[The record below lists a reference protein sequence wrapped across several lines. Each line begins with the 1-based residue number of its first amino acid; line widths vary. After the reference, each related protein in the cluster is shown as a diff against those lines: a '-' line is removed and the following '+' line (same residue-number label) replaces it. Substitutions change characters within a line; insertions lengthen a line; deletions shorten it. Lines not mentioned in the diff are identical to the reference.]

1 MKKAYKIVTTLIVL
15 SVVALT
21 GCKKAEE
28 VVETS
33 AVVIEETV
41 NESQSIA
48 ESIEES
54 MSLEIESLAE
64 EGRVVYNAQDDVIE
78 TLPESNEITK
88 AVMEKLRKDVADG
101 LVAESEIENT
111 VDMLLPD
118 LRGNERTDFIEELRL
133 LVPATLKEVDAN
145 DGYIPMVEVG
155 TNASVK
161 EADLTGAAVAETIA
175 SVPATTVA
183 AETQAS
189 NTSNTSNGLSAE
201 EQAIANSMGLSG
213 PRPASDYVSAGDG
226 SDAGGAGGSADL
238 SGISIH

>member
-1 MKKAYKIVTTLIVL
+1 MKKAYKIITTLIVL
-15 SVVALT
+15 SVVVLT
-21 GCKKAEE
+21 GCKKTEE

-101 LVAESEIENT
+101 LVAESQIENT

-161 EADLTGAAVAETIA
+161 EADLTGAAETIA
-175 SVPATTVA
+175 SVPETTVA
-183 AETQAS
+183 VETQAS

>member
-1 MKKAYKIVTTLIVL
+1 MKKAYKIITTLIVL
-15 SVVALT
+15 SVVVLT
-21 GCKKAEE
+21 GCKKTEE
-28 VVETS
+28 VIETS

-133 LVPATLKEVDAN
+133 LVPDTLKEVDAN

-161 EADLTGAAVAETIA
+161 EADLTGAAETIA
-175 SVPATTVA
+175 SVPETTVA
-183 AETQAS
+183 VETQA
-189 NTSNTSNGLSAE
+189 SNTSNGLSAE